1 MSVENLIV
9 APRAVIFI
17 LHSAGVAAPVRPPPL
32 SSFSA
37 HHAHAHTMYT
47 LLSGLYDLVTAREE
61 VRLLIIGLDSAG
73 KTTLLNALTAAGAA
87 SAAPPST
94 RPTVGLN
101 VGRLDV
107 GGCAVMLWD
116 LGGAAGLR
124 TIWER

>member
-1 MSVENLIV
+1 
-9 APRAVIFI
+9 
-17 LHSAGVAAPVRPPPL
+17 
-32 SSFSA
+32 
-37 HHAHAHTMYT
+37 MYT

-61 VRLLIIGLDSAG
+61 VRLLIIGLDAAG
-73 KTTLLNALTAAGAA
+73 KTTLLNALTSPATA
-87 SAAPPST
+87 AAPAT

-116 LGGAAGLR
+116 LGGAGGLR